1 MAKDTSAFIPRGSTA
16 PFSLPL
22 DDYPPIPTCFGNN
35 KVNRLKD
42 QLRMEL
48 GRAPTKQELASEAGC
63 TLEQLNACFE
73 HGALSVSSLDHISGF
88 GRVKAGENIRS
99 IEGYITNE
107 MSFFS
112 PPLQSQTQLQ
122 LLPHQHS
129 QPQSSRGLGGDARAG
144 AKSLL
149 GTGAEF
155 MQVSLREDLKDALF
169 RLLDA
174 TERQCLVLRYGLQDG
189 VPKSVEETAEIM
201 EFSDPDDVSVSSA
214 RRAVQCVSHRI
225 VTPLCLRL
233 VNRCRRRSRYGL
245 GVFFSSF
252 DVGRMLPS

>member
-1 MAKDTSAFIPRGSTA
+1 MQKIGKDASAFIPLNTTA
-16 PFSLPL
+16 PSLPL
-22 DDYPPIPTCFGNN
+22 DEHPSIPTCLGNN
-35 KVNRLKD
+35 KVNRLKN
-42 QLRMEL
+42 QLQLEL

-63 TLEQLNACFE
+63 TLKQLNACFE
-73 HGALSVSSLDHISGF
+73 QGALSVSSLDHISGF
-88 GRVKAGENIRS
+88 GRVKAGESIRS
-99 IEGYITNE
+99 IEGYIANE

-129 QPQSSRGLGGDARAG
+129 QPQSSRGWGGEAG
-144 AKSLL
+144 AGMKPPL

-201 EFSDPDDVSVSSA
+201 EFSDPDDVSLSSA
-214 RRAVQCVSHRI
+214 RRAGQCVSRRM
-225 VTPLCLRL
+225 VTPTPMRLRFMD
-233 VNRCRRRSRYGL
+233 RCCRRSRYSL
-245 GVFFSSF
+245 GGFFFSF
-252 DVGRMLPS
+252 GV